1 MADDE
6 LVAFAKQ
13 LAPQP
18 FDRSTV
24 SERRNSIEEHIK
36 KHTSSAGLVESG
48 SWSHGTAVT
57 GHSDVDYMA
66 FFPDSSRPVRPSTA
80 LTNLKGTL
88 DGAHWGITSRH
99 ISSPTVKVGFYSVPN
114 FEIVPAYYKGEKDEI
129 AVFRIPGPGDEW
141 AESVP
146 LGHNGFVS
154 AVNDKHGKKVKPIV
168 RLVKAWKY
176 HVGAPVS
183 SFYLEMRTAKHAST
197 ESAIIYDIDL
207 RMIFRELVNT
217 GMRAMNDPLGIVPRI
232 NATSSEANR
241 VTALRQAKEALD
253 CLVAANEAKEA
264 NDRSAYWTSM
274 YRVFGYDFPYPSWG

>member
-80 LTNLKGTL
+80 LTNLKQSLATQ
-88 DGAHWGITSRH
+88 TYER
-99 ISSPTVKVGFYSVPN
+99 F
-114 FEIVPAYYKGEKDEI
+114 
-129 AVFRIPGPGDEW
+129 
-141 AESVP
+141 
-146 LGHNGFVS
+146 
-154 AVNDKHGKKVKPIV
+154 
-168 RLVKAWKY
+168 
-176 HVGAPVS
+176 
-183 SFYLEMRTAKHAST
+183 MRTHFLTMGYLSKDGRHL
-197 ESAIIYDIDL
+197 INPDL
-207 RMIFRELVNT
+207 IQVKLMVFSQYSNHYQ
-217 GMRAMNDPLGIVPRI
+217 PR
-232 NATSSEANR
+232 
-241 VTALRQAKEALD
+241 
-253 CLVAANEAKEA
+253 
-264 NDRSAYWTSM
+264 
-274 YRVFGYDFPYPSWG
+274 